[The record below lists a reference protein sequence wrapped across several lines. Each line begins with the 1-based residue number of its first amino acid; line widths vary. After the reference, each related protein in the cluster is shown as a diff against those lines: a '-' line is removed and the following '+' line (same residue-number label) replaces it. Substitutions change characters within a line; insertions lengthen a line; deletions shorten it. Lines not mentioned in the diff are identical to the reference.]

1 MAEIVI
7 NDIEPLNG
15 YTSSGGELGFD
26 YDFPIFNA
34 DDLVV
39 LEIETDGTVNTL
51 VRGTD
56 YSVSGTGLAAGGS
69 ITFDIGVYPDGA
81 IDDYRYVLYRDL
93 AVSRITDFLTGG
105 DFKAET
111 MNRELDKIIMMLQQ
125 NELEIK
131 RSLGLQ
137 KADAEDE
144 INFEI
149 ETAAARTDKVLIFG
163 SSGNTVK
170 AGPTSG
176 DITTVANSIANV
188 NLVGASISNVN
199 TLAGA
204 IANVNTVAGNITNVN
219 TVAGISANVTTVAG
233 IDTEIGTLAA
243 LDTEIT
249 ALGAIT
255 ADISAVAAIDTDVTT
270 VAANDTNITTLAGLD
285 TEITAL
291 GPISANISAVSAI
304 SANVTTVAGISA
316 NVTTVAGI
324 SANVTTVAGIS
335 ANVTTVAGDSAD
347 IQTIAGISADISA
360 VAAIA
365 SDVTDAANNI
375 PKANRTATANPTV
388 NDDSGDGYSEG
399 SLWVNTNT
407 NTIYFCSDPAL
418 GAAVWQSVA
427 GSLSGLADVSVAGL
441 ATGDMLRYN
450 GSAWENRTA
459 AQTRTDLGLAIGT
472 DVQAYDAELNAIAG
486 LTSAAD
492 KVPYFTGSGTAALAT
507 LTTAARSLIDDE
519 TTSAMLT
526 TLGISGAVRKV
537 VSKTKTDT
545 YTNAS
550 SGYNDITGLS
560 ASITPTLTSSKIL
573 VIAVVNGSV
582 NTATD
587 NGGQVKLL
595 RDSTDIAVGAAAGSR
610 TQAGAYLGVLNT
622 NTMASAVIVHVDSPA
637 TTSSVTYKLQGRPS
651 NGGDFHCNRS
661 NADSDSDIQTRTA
674 SFIILVELAS

>member
-15 YTSSGGELGFD
+15 YTASGGELGFD

-199 TLAGA
+199 TLAGS
-204 IANVNTVAGNITNVN
+204 ISIVNTVAGNIANVN
-219 TVAGISANVTTVAG
+219 
-233 IDTEIGTLAA
+233 
-243 LDTEIT
+243 
-249 ALGAIT
+249 
-255 ADISAVAAIDTDVTT
+255 
-270 VAANDTNITTLAGLD
+270 
-285 TEITAL
+285 
-291 GPISANISAVSAI
+291 
-304 SANVTTVAGISA
+304 
-316 NVTTVAGI
+316 
-324 SANVTTVAGIS
+324 TVAGIS

-347 IQTIAGISADISA
+347 IQTLAGISADISA

-375 PKANRTATANPTV
+375 PKANRTATTDPTV

-399 SLWVNTNT
+399 SIWVNTNT
-407 NTIYFCSDPAL
+407 DAIFFCSSPSL

-427 GSLSGLADVSVAGL
+427 GTLSGLSDVSLAGI
-441 ATGDMLRYN
+441 ASGDMLRYN
-450 GSAWENRTA
+450 GSSWANRTA

-472 DVQAYDAELNAIAG
+472 DVQAYDAELDAIAG

-507 LTTAARSLIDDE
+507 LTTAARALIDDA

-537 VSKTKTDT
+537 VSTTKTDT

-637 TTSSVTYKLQGRPS
+637 TTSPVTYKLQGRPS